1 MLHQQLSEQIIRAFY
16 LVYRE
21 LGNGFLEKVYERA
34 LFLELQEMRLQ
45 VQAQSQ
51 IKVFYKGQLIGD
63 YFADLLVNEQIIV
76 EVKSVADISEF
87 HKNQLRHYL
96 KATEIELGLL
106 LNFGPEP
113 QISRQIFTND
123 RK

>member
-1 MLHQQLSEQIIRAFY
+1 MLHQQLSEQIIRSFY